1 MHGGDDDLERRLRA
15 MFRAHQLNIAD
26 DDLLGRV
33 HAGARRRQHRRVAA
47 SGAAVVAVVAIAGT
61 AFALRPH
68 PGPAVTADNHHP
80 VTSTAPPPSSAAPP
94 SSASPSPSFAGK
106 PPVPSTLLPSPSA
119 SEPAKF
125 NPVSVSAVS
134 VDDYWVLGYVGGGAV
149 IMHTTDGG
157 QHFDRTGSPPVLVA
171 QAPIR
176 RPAGSPTISDIRFG
190 DARHGWAYGK
200 SLYETDDAGST
211 WRRLTTLPGDVVDL
225 AAANGKVWA
234 IVDVSGGEPTA
245 APGNHYALYSAT
257 YGDGPAPWAQVQ
269 LPIDLG
275 DVAPALAD
283 QDGVVTITAQGPL
296 RASDGFL
303 AHALVSSDGTR
314 FSDHVLPCPQVGRLG
329 LSVTAKTVWATCGY
343 GHSTAV
349 FESTNHGVK
358 WEEAN
363 IGGPIVYTLGAV
375 DASRAVVDTSRG
387 LELAS
392 TDGTYTSLVPSS
404 DQPGGYAAAPF
415 IGFTT
420 PKVGFAIVDR
430 QGASSQL
437 WRTTDDGNHWSALV
451 FPQP

>member
-1 MHGGDDDLERRLRA
+1 MNGGDDDLERRLRA

-200 SLYETDDAGST
+200 SLYETDDAGAT
-211 WRRLTTLPGDVVDL
+211 WKRTTTIPGGVVDL
-225 AAANGKVWA
+225 AALGGSVWAVVEGTTSNGNASTFAIYQATFSADGPTGTWREVRLPVKPDQPPSIAVQGSKAYVLAASGSDDRLLTLTTDGKVG
-234 IVDVSGGEPTA
+234 STA
-245 APGNHYALYSAT
+245 APCT
-257 YGDGPAPWAQVQ
+257 YG
-269 LPIDLG
+269 LPG
-275 DVAPALAD
+275 Y
-283 QDGVVTITAQGPL
+283 
-296 RASDGFL
+296 
-303 AHALVSSDGTR
+303 VSAGATPGA
-314 FSDHVLPCPQVGRLG
+314 F
-329 LSVTAKTVWATCGY
+329 WATCVTGMMASIFVSPDA
-343 GHSTAV
+343 GKTWSQVPAEGSNGIEV
-349 FESTNHGVK
+349 
-358 WEEAN
+358 
-363 IGGPIVYTLGAV
+363 GAV
-375 DASRAVVDTSRG
+375 SATTAMLADNVGDAIAMMHADGRKSAIAVPDLSAG
-387 LELAS
+387 A
-392 TDGTYTSLVPSS
+392 D
-404 DQPGGYAAAPF
+404 F

-420 PKVGFAIVDR
+420 SKVGFVLAR
-430 QGASSQL
+430 STNTTAL
-437 WRTTDDGNHWSALV
+437 WRTTDGGTSWSVVSLPV
-451 FPQP
+451 TSG